1 MSKKSNPTLIGAF
14 VVGATVLLATGVTLF
29 GGAELFASRERYV
42 AYFTENTQG
51 LREGSN
57 VVLNGVQVGLVSGIA
72 LYVDE
77 ITFDVKTEVIIEIL
91 PQSYIVTRD
100 GITIGDGLDVSMS
113 HEVLIN
119 EGGLRAVLQAESLV
133 TGLLLVELTLRP
145 DTEPVLRG
153 NAETVYPEIPT
164 IPSAVQE
171 LLAKVRKLI
180 ADAGDLDIGAII
192 QRVESA
198 LRGIDELANSQDVR
212 EALAGMN
219 KLINEEETQQLS
231 GTLQAA
237 LNEFRDA
244 ASDASIL
251 LQNTDTKLE
260 TLQADLGPIL
270 ERVTGA
276 LDEVEATLVAT
287 RYQLE
292 GETVETYRLGAT
304 LREVE
309 VAARSLREFMDYL
322 DRNPEALLRGKTQ

>member
-14 VVGATVLLATGVTLF
+14 VMGATVLLATGVALF
-29 GGAELFASRERYV
+29 GGAELFASRASYV
-42 AYFTENTQG
+42 AYFTEDTQG

-77 ITFDVKTEVIIEIL
+77 STFEAKTEVILEIL

-100 GITIGDGLDVSMS
+100 GITIGDRLDVSMT
-113 HEVLIN
+113 HELLIN
-119 EGGLRAVLQAESLV
+119 EGGLRAALQAESLV

-171 LLAKVRKLI
+171 LLAKVRNLI
-180 ADAGDLDIGAII
+180 ADAGDFDIGGIT
-192 QRVESA
+192 QRVQSA

-212 EALAGMN
+212 EALAGIN
-219 KLINEEETQQLS
+219 NIINEEETQQLTA
-231 GTLQAA
+231 TLQAA
-237 LNEFRDA
+237 LNEFGNA
-244 ASDASIL
+244 SSDASIL

-260 TLQADLGPIL
+260 TLEADLGPIL
-270 ERVTGA
+270 DRVNGA
-276 LDEVEATLVAT
+276 LDEAEATLAAS

-292 GETVETYRLGAT
+292 GETIETYRLAAT